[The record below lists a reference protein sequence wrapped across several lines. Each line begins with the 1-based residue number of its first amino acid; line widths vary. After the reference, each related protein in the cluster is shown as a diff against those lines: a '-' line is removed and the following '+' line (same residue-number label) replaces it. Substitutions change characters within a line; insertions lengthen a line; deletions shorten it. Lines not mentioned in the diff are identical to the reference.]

1 MSEPRPAIQ
10 RLRRRK
16 ERHKQRSKL
25 YRVPFALVG
34 GLVVLVGVGL
44 SLPGVPGPGLL
55 LIALGLAMLALEFDR
70 AERLLERIID
80 RVEEAREKTSTLQEV
95 LLLVG
100 GLAAIAGYVVAA
112 FLWEIPILP
121 G

>member
-10 RLRRRK
+10 KLRRRK

-25 YRVPFALVG
+25 YRIPFALVG
-34 GLVVLVGVGL
+34 ALIVLAGVGL

-55 LIALGLAMLALEFDR
+55 LVALGLAMLALEFDR

-80 RVEEAREKTSTLQEV
+80 RVETAREQTSTMQEI
-95 LLLVG
+95 LIALG
-100 GLAAIAGYVVAA
+100 GVAAIAGYVVAA
-112 FLWEIPILP
+112 ILWEIPYLP